1 MSHLTTPNPALLAR
15 VQRIAGQVAAI
26 ERGLAGGTDCTTLLH
41 LVAAT
46 KGAVSGLMEKIV
58 EEHLHS
64 HVADPDLSPE
74 ARAAGARDLMD
85 AIRRYAK

>member
-1 MSHLTTPNPALLAR
+1 MSHLNASNPALLAR

-26 ERGLAGGTDCTTLLH
+26 ERGLASGTDCTTLLH

-46 KGAVSGLMEKIV
+46 KGAISGLMEKIV
-58 EEHLHS
+58 EEHLHA

-85 AIRRYAK
+85 AIRRYSR